1 MSGMDKVSF
10 PPSLS
15 HPSLLLL
22 FVLDRNGYKDE
33 NPPPLWSLPLSIPTM
48 DCSEAA
54 EQRQLRRVAF
64 FAVVV
69 STVAVI
75 ASVVT
80 LPMLYSYVAS
90 FQSHLII
97 ETEFCKTRTRD
108 IWAEMHNIDVPR
120 LHRSKR
126 QYGSSPPGAAYSS
139 PVVNSDASV
148 GCCGCQQGPAG
159 PPGPPGDSGPDG
171 NDGGLGRDGQPGRD
185 GSILVSAVPTEPCII
200 CPPGPSGPQ
209 GMGGNKGPTGPK
221 GRPGAA
227 GNDGKAGGAGMSGS
241 LGMMGPGGRPGVPG
255 PRGSPG
261 RVIQVNGPPGSIGS
275 KGPRGAPG
283 PRGEAGFDGGST
295 DGAPGPKGNQGR
307 QGPPGGV
314 GPKGPIG
321 GSGPRG
327 QEGTCEHCPL
337 PRTPPGY

>member
-97 ETEFCKTRTRD
+97 ETEFCKVSHSLLSYRIPSITVPSLQTRTRD

-126 QYGSSPPGAAYSS
+126 QYGSSPPGAGKSLS
-139 PVVNSDASV
+139 PST
-148 GCCGCQQGPAG
+148 
-159 PPGPPGDSGPDG
+159 
-171 NDGGLGRDGQPGRD
+171 
-185 GSILVSAVPTEPCII
+185 VSTVLFLQRI
-200 CPPGPSGPQ
+200 
-209 GMGGNKGPTGPK
+209 
-221 GRPGAA
+221 R
-227 GNDGKAGGAGMSGS
+227 
-241 LGMMGPGGRPGVPG
+241 
-255 PRGSPG
+255 
-261 RVIQVNGPPGSIGS
+261 
-275 KGPRGAPG
+275 
-283 PRGEAGFDGGST
+283 
-295 DGAPGPKGNQGR
+295 
-307 QGPPGGV
+307 
-314 GPKGPIG
+314 
-321 GSGPRG
+321 
-327 QEGTCEHCPL
+327 L
-337 PRTPPGY
+337 PW